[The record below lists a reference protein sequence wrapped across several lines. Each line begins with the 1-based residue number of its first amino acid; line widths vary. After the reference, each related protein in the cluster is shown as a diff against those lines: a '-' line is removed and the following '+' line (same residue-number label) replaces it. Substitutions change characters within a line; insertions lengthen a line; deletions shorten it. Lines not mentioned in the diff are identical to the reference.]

1 MIHAESRVRVGRPG
15 SDHVSTCRRRIR
27 TEATIVGRW
36 CGRTLHGRTGG
47 RFIDVSTGDR
57 YMQKVGSGGRP
68 RSDHVSTCRRRIHTE
83 AAGMSSHPNHDT
95 CRKSGS
101 GRAAGIGPCFD
112 LSTTHTYGSNHS
124 RAVVRADFAWTDGGQ
139 CVDGRQI
146 HAESRVGRP
155 RSDVVGALYMFR
167 A

>member
-57 YMQKVGSGGRP
+57 YMQKVGLDGRP

-83 AAGMSSHPNHDT
+83 AAGMGSHPFHSH
-95 CRKSGS
+95 RMHKKLQVSKS
-101 GRAAGIGPCFD
+101 GRAAENWGFQRDMAGYY
-112 LSTTHTYGSNHS
+112 LNSS
-124 RAVVRADFAWTDGGQ
+124 VVFKFWVANQTIVMAKKKR
-139 CVDGRQI
+139 RKKNY
-146 HAESRVGRP
+146 P
-155 RSDVVGALYMFR
+155 
-167 A
+167 